1 MRQEK
6 GAEERLFCRFK
17 HALRNT
23 HAPFQAKMETSA
35 KLVIPA
41 KAGMTSFAEASK
53 NASKG
58 A

>member
-41 KAGMTSFAEASK
+41 KAGISGSV
-53 NASKG
+53 SD
-58 A
+58 